1 MLGAWSSLGITT
13 ELLLVRSSSIPGWA
27 GMLHPWLGWDLHAW
41 PGCSV
46 LLTAASPSPS
56 SLLLVLFQCF
66 LLELFEVFWDVCSCK
81 LIDRLG

>member
-1 MLGAWSSLGITT
+1 MELQLRLCSAGSL
-13 ELLLVRSSSIPGWA
+13 ELLGHHHGAAASQELFHPG
-27 GMLHPWLGWDLHAW
+27 LGWDLHAW